1 MPNLKPGS
9 SYVVCFETIH
19 TSNTNNNVPN
29 TEDCHETKTLG
40 TKIDMSSLNFPITEV
55 LISVVV
61 SASVCICLAIMCCYL
76 IPKLCRSKSDKNMPN
91 QNHINSNN
99 MKDEN
104 DNTKEQHKVRFF
116 FFNNVRIGETERHN
130 YF

>member
-1 MPNLKPGS
+1 M
-9 SYVVCFETIH
+9 VCFETIH
-19 TSNTNNNVPN
+19 TSNNNDVPN

-61 SASVCICLAIMCCYL
+61 SASVSICLAIMCCYL

-91 QNHINSNN
+91 QNHINTNN

-116 FFNNVRIGETERHN
+116 FQ
-130 YF
+130 